1 MHSFGHVGE
10 KEAKMRRQPTPSTLP
25 SRLLR
30 VAVVLGTAVVLAA
43 LAAAPAS
50 AHTERKAGRYAFV
63 VGFGTEPAYAG
74 APNSLQVII
83 SRDGRPAT
91 DLAGQLDKL
100 KAHLYYG
107 GKVDPKAEMVE
118 LPLEP
123 HFGEGWGTP
132 GDYRSFFV
140 PTQAGGYTVHLNGTL
155 GTQKVNLAVPSGP
168 QTFGDVNDPAKA
180 AFPAVKDPTTAQLA
194 ERLDREAARV
204 TGTMAAAAAAQ
215 QAAKET
221 ADQARL
227 LALGGLIVGAVGLI
241 VAGLAWGRRSA
252 APAASPDVALTG
264 AGKV

>member
-1 MHSFGHVGE
+1 
-10 KEAKMRRQPTPSTLP
+10 MRRQPIHPTLP

-30 VAVVLGTAVVLAA
+30 VAIVLGAAVVLAA
-43 LAAAPAS
+43 LVAAPAS
-50 AHTERKAGRYAFV
+50 AHAEKTAGKYTFV
-63 VGFGTEPAYAG
+63 VGFGDEPAYAG

-83 SRDGRPAT
+83 SRGGKPAT

-123 HFGEGWGTP
+123 HFGDGWGTP

-140 PTQAGGYTVHLNGTL
+140 PTQAGSYTVHLNGAL
-155 GTQKVNLAVPSGP
+155 GTQRIDLAIPSGP
-168 QTFGDVNDPAKA
+168 ETFSNVNDPAKA

-194 ERLDREAARV
+194 ERLDREATRL

-215 QAAKET
+215 QEAKET

-241 VAGLAWGRRSA
+241 VGALAWGRRTA
-252 APAASPDVALTG
+252 APAARPDSDVALTG

>member
-1 MHSFGHVGE
+1 MHSSGHVGE
-10 KEAKMRRQPTPSTLP
+10 KEAKMRRQPIPSTLS

-30 VAVVLGTAVVLAA
+30 VAVVLGTAMVLAA
-43 LAAAPAS
+43 LVAAPAS
-50 AHTERKAGRYAFV
+50 AHAERKAGKYTFV
-63 VGFGTEPAYAG
+63 VGFGDEPAYAG

-83 SRDGRPAT
+83 SRGGQPAT

-107 GKVDPKAEMVE
+107 GKVDPNAEMVE
-118 LPLEP
+118 LPLAP

-140 PTQAGGYTVHLNGTL
+140 PTQAGGYTVHLNGRL
-155 GTQKVNLAVPSGP
+155 GAQKIDLAVPSGP
-168 QTFGDVNDPAKA
+168 ETFGDVNDPAKA
-180 AFPAVKDPTTAQLA
+180 AFPAAKDPTTAQLA
-194 ERLDREAARV
+194 ERLDREATRLTA
-204 TGTMAAAAAAQ
+204 TMAAATAAQ

-227 LALGGLIVGAVGLI
+227 LALGGLIVGAIGLI
-241 VAGLAWGRRSA
+241 VGALAWGRRTA
-252 APAASPDVALTG
+252 TPAARPDVALTG

>member
-1 MHSFGHVGE
+1 
-10 KEAKMRRQPTPSTLP
+10 MRRLAIHATLST
-25 SRLLR
+25 RLLR
-30 VAVVLGTAVVLAA
+30 VAFVLGSAVLLAA

-50 AHTERKAGRYAFV
+50 AHAGKQAGRYSFV
-63 VGFGTEPAYAG
+63 VGFGDEPAYAG

-83 SRDGRPAT
+83 SRDGKPAT

-140 PTQAGGYTVHLNGTL
+140 PSQPGSYTVHLNGAL
-155 GTQKVNLAVPSGP
+155 GAQKVNLTIPSGP
-168 QTFGDVNDPAKA
+168 ETFSDVNDPAKA
-180 AFPAVKDPTTAQLA
+180 AFPAVQDPTTTQLA
-194 ERLDREAARV
+194 QRLDREATRLNETV
-204 TGTMAAAAAAQ
+204 AAATAAQ
-215 QAAKET
+215 RAAEDK
-221 ADQARL
+221 ADQARM
-227 LALGGLIVGAVGLI
+227 LALGGLLVGCVGLVVGA
-241 VAGLAWGRRSA
+241 LAWGRRTA
-252 APAASPDVALTG
+252 TPAGRPDKVLTG